1 MTTTI
6 TLSDGTKLRTSSTR
20 RYVTFTI
27 SDDSQVAVYQ
37 RTDDLTKGHD
47 NHRMARRRYLRAVTV
62 DTTTKEV
69 IADD

>member
-6 TLSDGTKLRTSSTR
+6 TLSDGTKVRTSSNCQF
-20 RYVTFTI
+20 VTFTI
-27 SDDSQVAVYQ
+27 SDDSQVSIWK
-37 RTDDLTKGHD
+37 RTDNLVKAHE
-47 NHRMARRRYLRAVTV
+47 NHTAARSRYLRVVTV